1 MIAVY
6 PGSFDP
12 PTFGHIDIIQRAAK
26 ISAKLI
32 VAVANNSAK
41 SPLFT
46 PAERVD
52 MLRQICSDIKNVE
65 VVSFSGL
72 LIDYVQ
78 SVNAGAIIRG
88 LRFVSDFEY
97 EFQMAQANNVLNNQV
112 ETLFICTSTKY
123 SYLSSSIVKEVAS
136 LGGDIKKMTH
146 EIVLNNI
153 LQKNSNM

>member
-12 PTFGHIDIIQRAAK
+12 PTFGHIDIIERAAK
-26 ISAKLI
+26 ISTKLI
-32 VAVANNSAK
+32 VAVANNSSKNAMF
-41 SPLFT
+41 ST
-46 PAERVD
+46 CERVD
-52 MLRQICSDIKNVE
+52 MLKQICADIKNVE
-65 VVSFSGL
+65 VVTFSGL

-78 SVNAGAIIRG
+78 SVNAVAIIRG

-97 EFQMAQANNVLNNQV
+97 EFQMAQANSVLNNQV
-112 ETLFICTSTKY
+112 ETLFISTSTKY

-153 LQKNSNM
+153 LQKNSDM